1 MRRIIFLA
9 GLLIAA
15 FAVCAWADV
24 QLYSGTGSIGVVP
37 SIEEAARLFVPVED
51 VGQIFGFAAR
61 RNGEELLLAKGNTQI
76 RFMLN
81 AGAAWRGMSIV
92 PLYSAPFERGGKFWI
107 DSQSAASLF
116 QNYAGRG
123 QNNRLR
129 FVKGAPVQAQTPRVV
144 TASSVRP
151 ATQQLSTSSV
161 RLATETQPQQII
173 TAPSVRQETQ
183 AQQLITTSS
192 ARPQPQPVITAPN
205 VRPAAQPEQIITASN
220 IRQETQQIS
229 ASNVRQE
236 TQQATTRPQPQSVIT
251 AANVRPAQP
260 QADSVPARRVTVL
273 NAAPSQPQTV
283 ASPAPTQPVTPSTP
297 AVAPQPAPIVD
308 TDTTTQEEPEEI
320 DISEIDSR
328 LRELDEALQ
337 LDAVTHKDTPVV
349 EVVSPDKPEAP
360 QLKLSTTQETASIE
374 DIDAR
379 LKELDEN
386 PKAKAKPA
394 KSEKPKAPKAPAK
407 PQPRLETFKPDDKPE
422 KPQQYSG
429 TIQGIRW
436 TSSTNKAK
444 AVVET
449 DEAAEPQVFF
459 ADGSIHALFAECSDN
474 AEGLSSPYPNITLT
488 LNRSDDG
495 VELVFTPA
503 GFTKA
508 EKLVL
513 NNPRRIAF
521 DFSFPEDAEIA
532 DDSQP
537 QPDLAKTETPSRPK
551 PEIPEAPA
559 ITTPR
564 TRSPAVTT
572 PPSSITI
579 PATPAANG
587 RKTVVIDPGHGGK
600 DPGASGNGVIE
611 KNINLAVGL
620 ELAKIL
626 NARGFRVVMTR
637 QTDVYLT
644 LQERTDIANAQNA
657 DLFVSVHVNALPS
670 RKSMTGFEIYIMALP
685 TDKDAMELA
694 KVENREYVEGKG
706 MDVAN
711 VDRRTEMLLKILGDM
726 QQNNKISESTD
737 FAAVLYNAGAVN
749 GLPMRRIAQAP
760 FFVLRGAGMPA
771 VLLEIGFL
779 TNATEAQMLVNPVYQ
794 QKMANAMAA
803 GIVNYLK

>member
-9 GLLIAA
+9 GLLVAA
-15 FAVCAWADV
+15 FAFCARADV
-24 QLYSGTGSIGVVP
+24 QVYRGTGSIGVVP
-37 SIEEAARLFVPVED
+37 SIEESSGVYVPAED
-51 VGQIFGFAAR
+51 VGQIFGFSSS
-61 RNGEELLLAKGNTQI
+61 RNGEELLLSRGNAQI

-116 QNYAGRG
+116 QSFAGRG
-123 QNNRLR
+123 LNNRLH
-129 FVKGAPVQAQTPRVV
+129 FVKGNAVA
-144 TASSVRP
+144 ASSVR
-151 ATQQLSTSSV
+151 QN
-161 RLATETQPQQII
+161 TQPVI
-173 TAPSVRQETQ
+173 SE
-183 AQQLITTSS
+183 SS
-192 ARPQPQPVITAPN
+192 ARPSQLAV
-205 VRPAAQPEQIITASN
+205 AQSITASN
-220 IRQETQQIS
+220 VRPVEAQPAQLITASSIGQETQQIS
-229 ASNVRQE
+229 ESNVKPVQ
-236 TQQATTRPQPQSVIT
+236 TQPVIT
-251 AANVRPAQP
+251 ASTVRPQTQQVVASNLQQTQP
-260 QADSVPARRVTVL
+260 ASDSVPTRRVTVI
-273 NAAPSQPQTV
+273 NAPPSQPEIQAAPV
-283 ASPAPTQPVTPSTP
+283 RMPTQPVTPPTP
-297 AVAPQPAPIVD
+297 AVAPQPTPIVAAEQD
-308 TDTTTQEEPEEI
+308 NPEEI
-320 DISEIDSR
+320 DISDIDSR

-337 LDAVTHKDTPVV
+337 LESVTNKDAPVV
-349 EVVSPDKPEAP
+349 EIVSTDKPEAP
-360 QLKLSTTQETASIE
+360 QLTTLDPQEASIE

-386 PKAKAKPA
+386 PKAKVKSAKP
-394 KSEKPKAPKAPAK
+394 EKPKAPKAPAQ
-407 PQPRLETFKPDDKPE
+407 PQPRLETFKPEDS
-422 KPQQYSG
+422 KPQKHEQFSG

-436 TSSTNKAK
+436 TSSTNKVK

-449 DEAAEPQVFF
+449 NEGAEPQVFF
-459 ADGSIHALFAECSDN
+459 ADGSIHALFAACADN
-474 AEGLSSPYPNITLT
+474 AEGLSSPYPNITAEIK
-488 LNRSDDG
+488 RSDDG

-503 GFTKA
+503 AFTKA

-521 DFSFPEDAEIA
+521 DFSFPEDAEI
-532 DDSQP
+532 QP
-537 QPDLAKTETPSRPK
+537 QQEEEAKSETPSRPK
-551 PEIPEAPA
+551 PEIPEAP
-559 ITTPR
+559 IVSEPR

-579 PATPAANG
+579 PMNPASG
-587 RKTVVIDPGHGGK
+587 RKVIVIDPGHGGK

-620 ELAKIL
+620 ELAKVL
-626 NARGFRVVMTR
+626 NSRGFRVVMTR

-670 RKSMTGFEIYIMALP
+670 KRSMTGFEIYIMALP

-737 FAAVLYNAGAVN
+737 FAAVLYNAGVIN

-779 TNATEAQMLVNPVYQ
+779 TNAEEAQMLVNPVYQ
-794 QKMANAMAA
+794 QKIANAMAA
-803 GIVNYLK
+803 GIVNYLR